1 MLYLERKDKV
11 ILSRKSN
18 VTLDRPI
25 SSTYLDIGT
34 MAFMKWLS
42 PTEDNK
48 SADSPIVVKC
58 ILKDK
63 YIIFYDGDLLKDVT
77 VVFRD
82 CIPWCKNCEA
92 DDCGHV
98 GFAICLKQYYTRY
111 GSTDV

>member
-1 MLYLERKDKV
+1 MEKKDKV
-11 ILSRKSN
+11 TLSRKSRL
-18 VTLDRPI
+18 TLDRPI
-25 SSTYLDIGT
+25 SSSYLDIGT

-42 PTEDNK
+42 STEDNK

-82 CIPWCKNCEA
+82 CIPWCNNCETG
-92 DDCGHV
+92 DCGHV
-98 GFAICLKQYYTRY
+98 GFAICLKQYFTRH
-111 GSTDV
+111 GSNGV